1 MKTYTKVWPQKRKR
15 IVQTIDTPE
24 HPSAT
29 ATKAI
34 KRNKPSARKAPCP
47 NCDK

>member
-15 IVQTIDTPE
+15 IPMTIDSPE
-24 HPSAT
+24 PSSVA
-29 ATKAI
+29 AKSI
-34 KRNKPSARKAPCP
+34 KRNKPSAKKAPCP